1 MDLCPAGQAGATIIT
16 GTMSAGLTLYI
27 KFDGFNEVGVDG
39 FPAYQGPFT
48 LEWSQQPS

>member
-1 MDLCPAGQAGATIIT
+1 MGGGKVVGEAAF
-16 GTMSAGLTLYI
+16 

-48 LEWSQQPS
+48 LEWSQQQS